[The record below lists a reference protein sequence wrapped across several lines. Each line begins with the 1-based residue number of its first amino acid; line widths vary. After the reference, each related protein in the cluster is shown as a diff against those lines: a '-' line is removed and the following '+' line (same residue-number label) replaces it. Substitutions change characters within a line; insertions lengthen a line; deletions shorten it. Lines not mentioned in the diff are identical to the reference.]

1 MSQAVAAL
9 WASFVRTLVPIIVGA
24 VLGLFAS
31 ANIQVDPEFEKL
43 LTAALTLVFTTL
55 YYVAVRLFETYISPK
70 LGWLL
75 GYAKSPDNYTAD
87 SPAKIDEAKHF
98 AE

>member
-9 WASFVRTLVPIIVGA
+9 WGSIVRTLVPIIVGA
-24 VLGLFAS
+24 VLGFFAS
-31 ANIQVDPEFEKL
+31 SNIQIDPEFENL
-43 LTAALTLVFTTL
+43 LSGVLTALFTTL

-87 SPAKIDEAKHF
+87 SPAKHKKE
-98 AE
+98 

>member
-9 WASFVRTLVPIIVGA
+9 WASIVRTLVPIIVGA
-24 VLGLFAS
+24 VLGFFSS
-31 ANIQVDPEFEKL
+31 ANIQVDTEFEKL

-70 LGWLL
+70 IGWFL
-75 GYAKSPDNYTAD
+75 GYAKSPDSYTAD
-87 SPAKIDEAKHF
+87 SPAKHT